1 MSIGTCR
8 IVLSQLEG
16 SGRGSLGAYNAG
28 SWQDL
33 HDHLHNVPMKDGE
46 KWLAE
51 LCAKNEMLGELRP
64 KTAQACSCLYVQCWH
79 WKQGYHPVDEL
90 PALPDRAHDMLCR
103 REAHGG
109 QSSILRRRL

>member
-1 MSIGTCR
+1 M
-8 IVLSQLEG
+8 LSQLEG

-51 LCAKNEMLGELRP
+51 LCAKNEMLGELG
-64 KTAQACSCLYVQCWH
+64 TL
-79 WKQGYHPVDEL
+79 D
-90 PALPDRAHDMLCR
+90 
-103 REAHGG
+103 
-109 QSSILRRRL
+109 QSSTQLRLCAVLALNTGLSPCGQATCQAH